1 MVLIWSDFHDLKS
14 KPMAPTSQRQQFLAY
29 PETLCEVHKAL
40 KDGYGIVNVRDSE
53 FTHQIV
59 FLKYD
64 SEKKTLHTL
73 AISGT
78 KEEINQLQE
87 DEIVKRSLLQ
97 R

>member
-1 MVLIWSDFHDLKS
+1 MLIWSDFDNLNI
-14 KPMAPTSQRQQFLAY
+14 KPVTPSFQKQQFLTY
-29 PETLCEVHKAL
+29 PHALCEVRESL
-40 KDGYGIVNVRDSE
+40 KDGYGIIDIRDSE

-59 FLKYD
+59 LLKYD
-64 SEKKTLHTL
+64 SNKKSLHTL

-78 KEEINQLQE
+78 KEEINQIQE

>member
-1 MVLIWSDFHDLKS
+1 MVLIWSDFEGLEHKKPVPKS
-14 KPMAPTSQRQQFLAY
+14 QTQKFLDY
-29 PETLCEVHKAL
+29 PKTLQEIHEAL
-40 KDGYGIVNVRDSE
+40 KNGYGIVDIRDSE

-59 FLKYD
+59 LLKYD

-73 AISGT
+73 AVAGT
-78 KEEINQLQE
+78 KEEINQIQE